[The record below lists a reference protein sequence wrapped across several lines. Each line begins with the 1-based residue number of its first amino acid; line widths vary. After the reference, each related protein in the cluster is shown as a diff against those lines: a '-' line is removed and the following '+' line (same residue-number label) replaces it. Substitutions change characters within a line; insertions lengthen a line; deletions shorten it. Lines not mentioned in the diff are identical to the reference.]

1 MEDNK
6 KILSMSDK
14 TRNIIEWIICI
25 VVAIILTLVFRYYVA
40 TPTVVKQVSMYPTLV
55 ENQRLIVSRTFRIT
69 GRKPEK
75 GDIITFE
82 APSYTYSSETAD
94 QSNPVAIYS
103 EQERGLVSNFLY
115 NIIEITKRSYIKRVI
130 AVEGEHV
137 QIIDGSVFI
146 NGKEIKEDYVQ
157 PDVYTDSEVFDDFIV
172 PKGYIFCMGDNRF
185 ESTDC
190 RNFGC
195 IPYDKVEGV
204 VICRFWPLNKIGT
217 VK

>member
-69 GRKPEK
+69 GKTPKK

-82 APSYTYSSETAD
+82 APSYTYSEQTAD

-103 EQERGLVSNFLY
+103 EQEMGVVSKFLY

-130 AVEGEHV
+130 ATEGEHV
-137 QIIDGSVFI
+137 QIKDGKVYI
-146 NGKEIKEDYVQ
+146 NGKELKEKYIQ
-157 PDVYTDSEVFDDFIV
+157 PDVYTDSEVFTDFIV

-195 IPYDKVEGV
+195 IPYEKVEGI
-204 VICRFWPLNKIGT
+204 VICRFWPFNKIGT
-217 VK
+217 VE